1 MASPTKHAKL
11 SASSAAKWINNPPT
25 LWIEEGMPDTSSPF
39 AAEGTSAHRLAEL
52 ELKHAVH
59 QLSDSDFKKVV
70 TKFKETSEY
79 YNQSMQDFVDWHVD
93 QVMEDYNSLPGAD
106 MMLEQRVSFAKYAP
120 GGFGTSDCV
129 IASDGFLDIWD
140 FKYGK
145 GIKVSA
151 DHNFQLMLY
160 ALGCYERY
168 GLIYDFKRVR
178 MTISQPRLGNLSQ
191 FEMSIHDLLK
201 WGHEVVIPAAD
212 DALNGRGVWDFEKP
226 ATWHFFKAEG
236 FCKALAEKNL
246 EIRKYNFKEANT
258 LKPEEIAD
266 ILGQKDR
273 IEHWL
278 KAVEYYAT
286 TQVRDGKLSLPGY
299 KLVEGRSNRKITDKE
314 AVYQALR
321 KAGYKKSDI
330 MEEKLLAITKL
341 EKVVKPRAFDT
352 DVDPY
357 IIKPAGKPT
366 LVQEDDKRPAIGSTG
381 SAKADFENNQEEK

>member
-1 MASPTKHAKL
+1 MASPTQHARL

-25 LWIEEGMPDTSSPF
+25 LWIEEGMPDTSSPY
-39 AAEGTSAHRLAEL
+39 AQEGTKAHRLAEL
-52 ELKHAVH
+52 ELKHEVG
-59 QLSDSDFKKVV
+59 QLSDSDFKKLV

-79 YNQSMQDFVDWHVD
+79 YGQSMQDFVDWHVD
-93 QVMEDYNSLPGAD
+93 QVLEDYNSLPEAN

-129 IASDGFLDIWD
+129 IANDGFLDIWD
-140 FKYGK
+140 LKYGK

-168 GLIYDFKRVR
+168 SMIYDFKTVR

-201 WGHEVVIPAAD
+201 WGHEVVMPAAD
-212 DALNGRGVWDFEKP
+212 NALNGRGAWDFEKP
-226 ATWHFFKAEG
+226 ETWHFFKAEG

-246 EIRKYNFKEANT
+246 EIRKYKFKEANT
-258 LKPEEIAD
+258 LKPEEIAN
-266 ILGQKDR
+266 ILSQKDR

-286 TQVRDGKLSLPGY
+286 TQVRDGKIELPGY
-299 KLVEGRSNRKITDKE
+299 KLVEGRSNRKITDTQS
-314 AVYQALR
+314 VYDALR
-321 KAGYKKSDI
+321 KSGYRKSDI
-330 MEEKLLAITKL
+330 IEEKLLSISKL
-341 EKVVKPRAFDT
+341 EKVVKPRAFEKG
-352 DVDPY
+352 VLPFVV
-357 IIKPAGKPT
+357 KPSGKPT
-366 LVQEDDKRPAIGSTG
+366 LVTKDDKRPAIGSTG
-381 SAKADFENNQEEK
+381 SAQNDFK